1 MNPVQQPDSF
11 EAADYVGVL
20 RRRWWIVLACTI
32 IGLVVAFGYVTVA
45 PKAYTATA
53 SVAVVPTAADQTN
66 VVAGSRTSGATV
78 NLDTESQVVQSTTV
92 ATIAGKMMHSPLTP
106 WALAQQVNVTVPPNS
121 SILDISCKAST
132 AVGAATCANDFA
144 KAYLQNRSQSATN
157 YVNQQLAKLQ
167 QKINGLNQA
176 EGALNTKISALPSNS
191 PAKAAD
197 QALLK
202 TDQSQVTKLTQK
214 YAATSALVAQTN
226 GGSVITLATPPG
238 KPSSPKK
245 LLILPS
251 GLLAGLLIGL
261 IAAFL
266 VDRRDKRIRNAT
278 HVERLLD
285 LPVLLDL
292 PPGAFGREVA
302 IASPRSKTGQAFTDL
317 AHGVAAALGE
327 GNHVVFVAGATPGP
341 AGSVVAANLAVTLAR
356 THSEVVLVCANM
368 NSTVAPK
375 LLGLSDGEGLAE
387 LIAGSA
393 TLREVV
399 QSPPGMPGLWV
410 ITPGA
415 DPSLAFYHLQHDT
428 GRALTSQLR
437 RDARYVIIEAQAADD
452 GADTFALGEFADAAV
467 VTIEVARS
475 TKDEASDCVRR
486 LRQLRTPVLGA
497 AVLPALGKRIT
508 VRPPRQGQARPGPGP
523 GEPGRDS
530 APAVRGRGGDFT
542 AVSGM
547 SANLQDR
554 KDRAARTTREGQ
566 GGRAD
571 SIPET

>member
-1 MNPVQQPDSF
+1 MNPVQRPDSF

-32 IGLVVAFGYVTVA
+32 GGLAVAFAYVTIA

-53 SVAVVPTAADQTN
+53 SVNVVPTASDQFN
-66 VVAGSRTSGATV
+66 VVAGSRTAGATV
-78 NLDTESQVVQSTTV
+78 NLDTEAQVVSSTTV
-92 ATIAGKMMHSPLTP
+92 SAIAGKMMHSPLTA

-121 SILDISCKAST
+121 SILNISCTAST
-132 AVGAATCANDFA
+132 PTGAAACANAFA
-144 KAYLQNRSQSATN
+144 KAYLQNRSQSAAN
-157 YVNQQLAKLQ
+157 YVNQQLTKLQ
-167 QKINGLNQA
+167 QKVNALNQA
-176 EGALNTKISALPSNS
+176 QAALGTKINTLPKNS
-191 PAKAAD
+191 PTRAAD
-197 QALLK
+197 VAQKK
-202 TDQSQVTKLTQK
+202 TDQAQGAKLTQQ
-214 YAATSALVAQTN
+214 YATTSGLAAQTN
-226 GGSVITLATPPG
+226 GGSVITAATPPG

-245 LLILPS
+245 LLVLPS
-251 GLLAGLLIGL
+251 GLIAGLLIGL
-261 IAAFL
+261 VIAFL
-266 VDRRDKRIRNAT
+266 VDRRDKRIHNSA
-278 HVERLLD
+278 HVERVLD
-285 LPVLLDL
+285 VPVLLDL
-292 PPGAFGREVA
+292 PPGAFGREVS
-302 IASPRSKTGQAFTDL
+302 IASPRSKTGQEFTDL

-393 TLREVV
+393 TVRDVV
-399 QSPPGMPGLWV
+399 QGPPGMPGLWV

-467 VTIEVARS
+467 VTIEVART
-475 TKDEASDCVRR
+475 TKSEAIDCVRR

-508 VRPPRQGQARPGPGP
+508 VRPPRQAPPRPAPS
-523 GEPGRDS
+523 EPGLDS
-530 APAVRGRGGDFT
+530 EAAGRGRSSDFST
-542 AVSGM
+542 VSGM
-547 SANLQDR
+547 SAKAQDN
-554 KDRAARTTREGQ
+554 KDRAARTREGR

-571 SIPET
+571 SIPGT

>member
-11 EAADYVGVL
+11 EASDYIGVL
-20 RRRWWIVLACTI
+20 RRRWWIVLVCTI
-32 IGLVVAFGYVTVA
+32 IGLAAAFAYVTVA

-53 SVAVVPTAADQTN
+53 SVNVVPTAADQSN

-78 NLDTESQVVQSTTV
+78 NLDTEAQVVQSTTV
-92 ATIAGKMMHSPLTP
+92 AVIAGKAMHSPLSA
-106 WALAQQVNVTVPPNS
+106 WALAKQVNVTVPPNS

-132 AVGAATCANDFA
+132 AVGSAACANAFA
-144 KAYLQNRSQSATN
+144 KAYLQNRSQSAAS
-157 YVNQQLAKLQ
+157 YINQQLTALQ
-167 QKINGLNQA
+167 KKINTLNQA
-176 EGALNTKISALPSNS
+176 KTALTTKLGTLPKNS
-191 PAKAAD
+191 PTKAAD

-202 TDQSQVTKLTQK
+202 TDESQIAKLTQK
-214 YAATSALVAQTN
+214 YAATSALAAQTN
-226 GGSVITLATPPG
+226 GGSLITPATPPG

-251 GLLAGLLIGL
+251 GLIAGLLIGL
-261 IAAFL
+261 VLAFL
-266 VDRRDKRIRNAT
+266 VDRRDKRIHNAA
-278 HVERLLD
+278 HVERVLD
-285 LPVLLDL
+285 VPVLLNL
-292 PPGAFGREVA
+292 PPGAFGREVS

-375 LLGLSDGEGLAE
+375 LLGLADGEGLAE

-393 TLREVV
+393 TVRDVV
-399 QSPPGMPGLWV
+399 QGPPGMPGLWV

-452 GADTFALGEFADAAV
+452 GADTFALGEFADAAL

-475 TKDEASDCVRR
+475 TKSEAVDCVRR

-497 AVLPALGKRIT
+497 VVLPALGKRIA
-508 VRPPRQGQARPGPGP
+508 VRPPRQVPPRPAAGPS
-523 GEPGRDS
+523 EPGRDGAAADRAHS
-530 APAVRGRGGDFT
+530 GDFSP
-542 AVSGM
+542 VSGM
-547 SANLQDR
+547 SAKVPDK
-554 KDRAARTTREGQ
+554 KDRAARTREGR

-571 SIPET
+571 SIPGT

>member
-20 RRRWWIVLACTI
+20 RRRWWIVLACTVL
-32 IGLVVAFGYVTVA
+32 GLVVAFGYVTVA

-53 SVAVVPTAADQTN
+53 SVTVVPTAADQSN

-191 PAKAAD
+191 PARAAD

-202 TDQSQVTKLTQK
+202 TDKSQVTKLTQK

-266 VDRRDKRIRNAT
+266 VDRRDKRIRNAM

-530 APAVRGRGGDFT
+530 APAGRGRGGDFT

-554 KDRAARTTREGQ
+554 KDRAARTREGQ

>member
-1 MNPVQQPDSF
+1 MNPVQRPDSF
-11 EAADYVGVL
+11 EAADYIGVL
-20 RRRWWIVLACTI
+20 RRRWWIVLLGAI
-32 IGLVVAFGYVTVA
+32 VGLLGAFAYVTVA

-53 SVAVVPTAADQTN
+53 SVNVTPTAADQTN

-78 NLDTESQVVQSTTV
+78 NLDTEAQVVQSTTV
-92 ATIAGKMMHSPLTP
+92 ATLAGKAIHSPLTA
-106 WALAQQVNVTVPPNS
+106 WALAKQVNVTVPPNS
-121 SILDISCKAST
+121 SILNISCTAST
-132 AVGAATCANDFA
+132 PTGAATCANAFA
-144 KAYLQNRSQSATN
+144 KAYLQNRSQSATT
-157 YVNQQLAKLQ
+157 YINQQLTKLQ
-167 QKINGLNQA
+167 QKIHALNQA
-176 EGALNTKISALPSNS
+176 EAALSTKISSLPKNS
-191 PAKAAD
+191 PTRAAD
-197 QALLK
+197 VAQKK
-202 TDQSQVTKLTQK
+202 TDQAQGAKLTQE
-214 YAATSALVAQTN
+214 YATTSGLAAQTN
-226 GGSVITLATPPG
+226 GGSIITAATPPG

-251 GLLAGLLIGL
+251 GLIVGLLIGL
-261 IAAFL
+261 VLALL
-266 VDRRDKRIRNAT
+266 VDRRDKRIHNTA

-292 PPGAFGREVA
+292 PPGAFGREVS

-327 GNHVVFVAGATPGP
+327 GNHVVFVVGATPGP

-375 LLGLSDGEGLAE
+375 LLGLGDGEGLAE

-393 TLREVV
+393 TVRDVV
-399 QSPPGMPGLWV
+399 QGPAGMPGLWV

-475 TKDEASDCVRR
+475 TKSEATDCVRR

-497 AVLPALGKRIT
+497 AVLPALGRRIS
-508 VRPPRQGQARPGPGP
+508 VRPPRQAPPRPGPGP
-523 GEPGRDS
+523 GEPARDS
-530 APAVRGRGGDFT
+530 APAARGQSGDFS

-547 SANLQDR
+547 SAKAPDKR
-554 KDRAARTTREGQ
+554 DRAARTRDGR

-571 SIPET
+571 SIPGT

>member
-1 MNPVQQPDSF
+1 MNPVQRPDSF
-11 EAADYVGVL
+11 EAADYIGVL
-20 RRRWWIVLACTI
+20 RRRWWIVLGCTI
-32 IGLVVAFGYVTVA
+32 VGLAVAFGYLTIA
-45 PKAYTATA
+45 PKTYTATA
-53 SVAVVPTAADQTN
+53 SVNVVPTAADQSN
-66 VVAGSRTSGATV
+66 VVAGSRTNGATV
-78 NLDTESQVVQSTTV
+78 NLDTEAQVVQSTTV
-92 ATIAGKMMHSPLTP
+92 ATEAGKLMHSPLSP
-106 WALAQQVNVTVPPNS
+106 WQLDKQVNVTVPPNS
-121 SILDISCKAST
+121 SILDITCSAST

-144 KAYLQNRSQSATN
+144 KAYLLNRSQTATN
-157 YVNQQLAKLQ
+157 YVNDQLAKLQ
-167 QKINGLNQA
+167 QKINALNQA
-176 EGALNTKISALPSNS
+176 EGALNTKISSLPSNS

-202 TDQSQVTKLTQK
+202 TDQSQVVKLTQK

-226 GGSVITLATPPG
+226 GGSVISAATPPG

-251 GLLAGLLIGL
+251 GLVAGLLIGL
-261 IAAFL
+261 IVAFL
-266 VDRRDKRIRNAT
+266 MDRRDKRIHNAT

-292 PPGAFGREVA
+292 PPGAFGREVS
-302 IASPRSKTGQAFTDL
+302 IASPRSRTGQAFTDL

-327 GNHVVFVAGATPGP
+327 GNHVVFVAGATLGP

-375 LLGLSDGEGLAE
+375 LLGLGDGEGLAE

-393 TLREVV
+393 TVRDVV
-399 QSPPGMPGLWV
+399 QGPPGMPGLWV

-467 VTIEVARS
+467 VTIEVART
-475 TKDEASDCVRR
+475 TKDETADCVRR

-497 AVLPALGKRIT
+497 AVLPALGRRIT
-508 VRPPRQGQARPGPGP
+508 VRPPRQGPPRPGPS
-523 GEPGRDS
+523 EPGRDS
-530 APAVRGRGGDFT
+530 APAGRGRGGDVS
-542 AVSGM
+542 AVSGT
-547 SANLQDR
+547 SAKMQDR
-554 KDRAARTTREGQ
+554 RDRTARAREGH

-571 SIPET
+571 SITGT

>member
-1 MNPVQQPDSF
+1 MNPVQRPDSF
-11 EAADYVGVL
+11 EAADYIGVL
-20 RRRWWIVLACTI
+20 RRRWWVVLACAI
-32 IGLVVAFGYVTVA
+32 IGLVAAFGYVTVA
-45 PKAYTATA
+45 PKTYTATA
-53 SVAVVPTAADQTN
+53 SVNVVPTAADQTN
-66 VVAGSRTSGATV
+66 VVAGSRTNGATV
-78 NLDTESQVVQSTTV
+78 NLDTEAQVVQSTTV
-92 ATIAGKMMHSPLTP
+92 ATIAAKLMHSPLTP
-106 WALAQQVNVTVPPNS
+106 WQLDKQVNVTVPPNS
-121 SILDISCKAST
+121 SILDIACNAST
-132 AVGAATCANDFA
+132 PVGAATCANDFA
-144 KAYLQNRSQSATN
+144 KAYLQNRSQNATN
-157 YVNQQLAKLQ
+157 SVNQQLAKLQ
-167 QKINGLNQA
+167 KKINALNQA
-176 EGALNTKISALPSNS
+176 EGALRTRLASLPANS
-191 PAKAAD
+191 PTKATD
-197 QALLK
+197 QAQLK
-202 TDQSQVTKLTQK
+202 TDQSQEAQLTHE
-214 YAATSALVAQTN
+214 YAATSALAAQTN
-226 GGSVITLATPPG
+226 GGSIISTATPPG

-251 GLLAGLLIGL
+251 GLVVGLLVGL
-261 IAAFL
+261 IVAFL
-266 VDRRDKRIRNAT
+266 IDRRDKRIHNAT

-285 LPVLLDL
+285 LPVLLEL
-292 PPGAFGREVA
+292 PSGSLGREVS

-327 GNHVVFVAGATPGP
+327 GNHVVFVAGATLGP

-375 LLGLSDGEGLAE
+375 LLGLGDGEGLAE

-393 TLREVV
+393 TVRDVV
-399 QSPPGMPGLWV
+399 QGPAGMPGLWV

-467 VTIEVARS
+467 VTIEINRT
-475 TKDEASDCVRR
+475 TKSEATDCVRR

-497 AVLPALGKRIT
+497 AVLPALGRRIS
-508 VRPPRQGQARPGPGP
+508 VRPPRLGQPRPGAASS
-523 GEPGRDS
+523 EPGRDS
-530 APAVRGRGGDFT
+530 ASAGRGRSGDFS

-554 KDRAARTTREGQ
+554 RDRAARPREGR

-571 SIPET
+571 SVPGT